1 MSQVQQAVS
10 AFNLIVEGVGY
21 LNRIRLV
28 KPKKGPT
35 YVACTINAMMGQSDN
50 VEYVSIDCI
59 VVGSIAIQV
68 VEMLEGEVKAEKKVI
83 IGFRAGDPKPDFYEF
98 EDRKTHEVVRREGL
112 KARLL
117 QVTHAK
123 VDGQRVTIPLVERP
137 APAAPQPAANS
148 RVEAGSACEDDSVV
162 PA

>member
-1 MSQVQQAVS
+1 MNQAQQPVT

-28 KPKKGPT
+28 KPKKGPA
-35 YVACTINAMMGQSDN
+35 YVACTINAMHGQSDA

-59 VVGSIAIQV
+59 VVGQIAVQV
-68 VEMLEGEVKAEKKVI
+68 VEMLEDEVKAEKKVL

-98 EDRKTHEVVRREGL
+98 QDRKTQETVRREGL
-112 KARLL
+112 KGRLL
-117 QVTHAK
+117 QITWAK
-123 VDGQRVTIPLVERP
+123 VNGQRVTIPLVERP
-137 APAAPQPAANS
+137 APAGQPQAD
-148 RVEAGSACEDDSVV
+148 VGAGSACEDSSVM

>member
-1 MSQVQQAVS
+1 MSQVQQSGS

-35 YVACTINAMMGQSDN
+35 YVACTINAMHGQSDS

-59 VVGSIAIQV
+59 VVGAIAIQV
-68 VEMLEGEVKAEKKVI
+68 IEILEDSVKAEKKVI

-98 EDRKTHEVVRREGL
+98 EDRKTNEIVRREGL

-117 QVTHAK
+117 QITHAK
-123 VDGQRVTIPLVERP
+123 VDGQRVTIPVVERP
-137 APAAPQPAANS
+137 APVAQQADS
-148 RVEAGSACEDDSVV
+148 RVEAGSACDDASVN